1 MLYNQV
7 GVGKIQSVNA
17 AGFVFADYQSKVAT
31 YCSSFKNIFLMKGTL
46 GHIMFISIST
56 LIQNI
61 YSIIC
66 NIELFI
72 YFLLKEKHYLKE

>member
-7 GVGKIQSVNA
+7 GVGKTQSVNA

-31 YCSSFKNIFLMKGTL
+31 YCSSFKDIFLMKGTL
-46 GHIMFISIST
+46 GHIMFISTIYK
-56 LIQNI
+56 II

-72 YFLLKEKHYLKE
+72 YFLLKENHYLKE